1 MEKNVRWRPNSI
13 CNTFL
18 QILVAKSKLHRIMW
32 PNLHSPFNFLI
43 TISVDSLITKVWKC
57 LVFSNTKNFQICNGN
72 SVINAGCVCFYSR
85 LLNLNSFYRLPLT
98 CFLSFDFVFLIT
110 SIFSLITVFICL
122 FTFCMCCCY
131 CKSIVWWRRLK
142 RKKKSFFWMILN
154 MQF

>member
-1 MEKNVRWRPNSI
+1 
-13 CNTFL
+13 
-18 QILVAKSKLHRIMW
+18 MW

-142 RKKKSFFWMILN
+142 RKKIFLLNDLEHAILMFFLFFDFLHFYLLLFDYVFILA
-154 MQF
+154 FCF